1 LPFSLKFIDDRYYL
15 QAIEKHSEEHLLS
28 EVLSINGTDFRE
40 LLKEVFWYVYH
51 VGNYVY
57 SNKLNQ
63 ILPFFLKKTENE
75 MITTSGSYRFGLTE
89 KRPELVSCLCF

>member
-1 LPFSLKFIDDRYYL
+1 MPFSLKFIDDRYYL
-15 QAIEKHSEEHLLS
+15 QAIEKHSEV
-28 EVLSINGTDFRE
+28 VLSINGTDFRE
-40 LLKEVFWYVYH
+40 LLKEVFRYVYH

-75 MITTSGSYRFGLTE
+75 MITTSGSYRFDLTE

>member
-1 LPFSLKFIDDRYYL
+1 MPFSLKFIDDRYYL
-15 QAIEKHSEEHLLS
+15 QAIEKHSEV
-28 EVLSINGTDFRE
+28 VLSINDTDFRE
-40 LLKEVFWYVYH
+40 LLREVFRYVYH

-63 ILPFFLKKTENE
+63 ILPFFLKKTGNE

>member
-1 LPFSLKFIDDRYYL
+1 MPFSLKFIDDRYYL

-40 LLKEVFWYVYH
+40 LLKDVFRYVYH

-75 MITTSGSYRFGLTE
+75 MITTSGSYRFDLTE